1 VAATNPLLYAGARM
15 GKSEMKELSAFESD
29 RSSQQ
34 KIERD
39 LHHNVLVATAM
50 YYRDQAQRLEELLYQ
65 CKHSTSWKI
74 TYPLRF
80 VARFLRRILGNEDI

>member
-1 VAATNPLLYAGARM
+1 MCAFYARAHM
-15 GKSEMKELSAFESD
+15 GTSEMKKLSAFESD
-29 RSSQQ
+29 RSIQR

-50 YYRDQAQRLEELLYQ
+50 YYRDQAQTLEELLYQ

-74 TYPLRF
+74 TSPMRF
-80 VARFLRRILGNEDI
+80 IARFLRRILGNEDI